1 MICTLVLRCHIRQRF
16 FTVGSK
22 PETVSD
28 TEHDLCGRENYNTE
42 RKSHFFF
49 FKRNIPTPLS
59 ADSFWSLEYLD

>member
-1 MICTLVLRCHIRQRF
+1 M
-16 FTVGSK
+16 GSK

-49 FKRNIPTPLS
+49 FQEKHPHSPLCRLLLVPGIFRLTATVS
-59 ADSFWSLEYLD
+59 EFVIEGDE